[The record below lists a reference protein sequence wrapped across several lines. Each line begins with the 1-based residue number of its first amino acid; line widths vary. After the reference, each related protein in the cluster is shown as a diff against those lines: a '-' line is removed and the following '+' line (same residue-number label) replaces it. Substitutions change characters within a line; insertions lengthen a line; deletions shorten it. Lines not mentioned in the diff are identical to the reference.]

1 MTNNPSKKR
10 VLMIH
15 TGGTLG
21 MDLKGEPG
29 DAGRFKERLMNFAPR
44 IFEMAHVEVEILF
57 NKDSSNIRPNDWVR
71 IAQEINDNI
80 NDWDAFVVVHGTD
93 TMAFTASALSF
104 MLENTPKPVILTG
117 SQRPITDP
125 RSDAPR
131 NLLNAVE
138 LAVEGRINEVCI
150 FFDSLLIRGN
160 RAKKISIPSFG
171 AFESP
176 NLAPLAKIGATTEYG
191 VSGSS
196 TRPHFNFDP
205 RIETR
210 VVSMSLFPGFD
221 VEPFFYLA
229 EKNIKGLVLQAFGPG
244 DIPMGEGS
252 IAHLIRHLTERGI
265 PTVIC
270 SQSIYGRVDLTLYET
285 GRAALHAG
293 AISAQDMT
301 WEAALAKMMC
311 LLGRGHSMQT
321 FRTQFLHSVAG
332 ELSESAS

>member
-1 MTNNPSKKR
+1 MTNKKR

-29 DAGRFKERLMNFAPR
+29 DAGRFKERLVTFAPR
-44 IFEMAHVEVEILF
+44 IFDLAHVEVEILF
-57 NKDSSNIRPNDWVR
+57 NKDSSNIRPSDWIQ
-71 IAQEINDNI
+71 IAREIHQNME
-80 NDWDAFVVVHGTD
+80 DWDAFVIVHGTD

-104 MLENTPKPVILTG
+104 MLQNTPKPIILTG
-117 SQRPITDP
+117 SQRPIMDP

-138 LAVEGRINEVCI
+138 LAVEGRIREVCI
-150 FFDSLLIRGN
+150 FFDSLLLRGN

-171 AFESP
+171 AFDSP
-176 NLAPLAKIGATTEYG
+176 NYAPLAKIGATTEYG
-191 VSGSS
+191 PIGTSNNARY
-196 TRPHFNFDP
+196 TFDP

-221 VEPFFYLA
+221 VEPFFSLA
-229 EKNIKGLVLQAFGPG
+229 ERNIKGLILQAFGPG

-252 IAHLIRHLTERGI
+252 IAYLIRHLTEKGI

-285 GRAALHAG
+285 GRAALYAG
-293 AISAQDMT
+293 AISGQDMT
-301 WEAALAKMMC
+301 WEAALCKMMC
-311 LLGRGHSMQT
+311 LLGRGHSMQS
-321 FRTQFLHSVAG
+321 FRAQFLRSIAG
-332 ELSESAS
+332 ELTEIST